1 MTPLMIVVIL
11 VGVTAMFGGGAKT
24 ELCYYLIP
32 VYNSV
37 QCMVGI
43 FAFSASPVLILTA
56 VAANLA
62 VTGLGAFW
70 RIARIGYAPWG
81 QQHFLFLY

>member
-11 VGVTAMFGGGAKT
+11 VGVTAMFGSGAKT

-62 VTGLGAFW
+62 VTGLGV
-70 RIARIGYAPWG
+70 
-81 QQHFLFLY
+81 FLLTRMFNSEGIMFSR

>member
-1 MTPLMIVVIL
+1 
-11 VGVTAMFGGGAKT
+11 MFGGGAKT

-62 VTGLGAFW
+62 VTGRGLPPDPDVLP
-70 RIARIGYAPWG
+70 ARASCSPR
-81 QQHFLFLY
+81 